1 MKKSE
6 EVKKYI
12 AELVKKGKLKNGSRL
27 PSCRETAAKLGI
39 NKITVNRAYRELEEE
54 HKVYSIQR
62 GGFYLAD
69 FELGSEQEQTEV
81 DFTAVKPDKR
91 LLPYRE
97 FTHVMNKASELYK
110 TSAYDYEEPKGLMSL
125 RNVLTDY
132 MTTGG
137 IYTSPDQILV
147 TNGAQQAISLALQ
160 CIFPDRKG
168 KLLVEIPTYSL
179 AIKQAQMMGIQM
191 IGIERTSAGYDFK
204 KLEKLL
210 REEDIR
216 AFYLIPRHHNPTGYN
231 LSEKDKRKVADLS
244 NTYSILLIEDD
255 YLADLGSA
263 NHAMPV
269 HYYGDKER
277 VIYIRSF
284 SKTFMPGLRIGV
296 GVFPKFIVNEA
307 AERKRLADLN
317 TSKPFQYAL
326 ELFIESGMYEKHI
339 RKVRKTYSEKMKKA
353 LAIYSSLKT
362 EEMNWHIPDNGIF
375 IWIRESREI
384 NGTYLEQNLKKQG
397 IIVKNAADCFLPD
410 DLNENSN
417 KRCYRLC
424 LSGITNQNLERLSE
438 VILEFQQ
445 AKPLHEKY

>member
-12 AELVKKGKLKNGSRL
+12 VDLIEEGKLKNGSRL
-27 PSCRETAAKLGI
+27 PSCRETAAALEI

-69 FELGSEQEQTEV
+69 FDLESEQEKTLV

-97 FTHVMNKASELYK
+97 FTHVMNKSTELYK

-125 RNVLTDY
+125 RNVLAKY
-132 MTTGG
+132 LMTGG
-137 IYTSPDQILV
+137 IYTSPEQILV
-147 TNGAQQAISLALQ
+147 TNGAQQAIGLALQ

-179 AIKQAQMMGIQM
+179 AIKQAQMMGITM
-191 IGIERTSAGYDFK
+191 IGIERTSTGYDFK

-210 REEDIR
+210 KEEEIR
-216 AFYLIPRHHNPTGYN
+216 AFYFIPRHHNPTGYS
-231 LSEKDKRKVADLS
+231 LSEKDKKKAADLF
-244 NTYSILLIEDD
+244 NTHSILLIEDD
-255 YLADLGSA
+255 YLADLGSGK
-263 NHAMPV
+263 NAMPV
-269 HYYGDKER
+269 HYYGDKEK

-296 GVFPKFIVNEA
+296 GVFPKFMADEA
-307 AERKRLADLN
+307 AERKRLTDLN

-326 ELFIESGMYEKHI
+326 ELFIETGMYEKHV
-339 RKVRKTYSEKMKKA
+339 RKVRKIYSEKMKKA
-353 LAIYSSLKT
+353 SAIYNSLKS
-362 EEMNWHIPDNGIF
+362 EDMNWHIPDNGIF
-375 IWIRESREI
+375 IWVVDNREI
-384 NGTYLEQNLKKQG
+384 NSSILESNLKEQG
-397 IIVKNAADCFLPD
+397 IIVKNAEDCFLPG
-410 DLNENSN
+410 NIIENGN
-417 KRCYRLC
+417 RRCYRLC
-424 LSGITNQNLERLSE
+424 LSGIKGENLERLSE
-438 VILEFQQ
+438 VIKAFQQ
-445 AKPLHEKY
+445 A